1 MTAETGLASRRYRS
15 WILGQ
20 DVKGCTIG
28 KTDDMHLTLTGSAAR
43 CEVNF
48 YDMGDGSE
56 IVEMRIFRTGDGEQ
70 VFFLHFMMDDE
81 ARARELFEEMAEA
94 FVELGT
100 HKVRRVLLCCTCGI
114 TTSMFASRMNEVA
127 KALALDYLFEAK
139 PLDHALA
146 NGGDYVAVLMA
157 PQVSYLRQKVI
168 DAFPDTFVIELPG
181 KVYGSYDAAAAV
193 RLVSGAIDQ
202 DEPGVPETD
211 EAGLHVTHNPDFA
224 GRMLVVMVVLG
235 TKQSRIGYRVYDG
248 ATVVLEGVTVKRLFD
263 YRDVEDVFA
272 TVRLEGIDPCTLDAV
287 GIAVPG
293 LVHDGV
299 VTLSSK
305 GIVDYDLRAHIEKTY
320 GVKVYVDNDANAAA
334 VACYVAQDGYRTVM
348 YHRQPVGS
356 VTCGQGTVIDG
367 RLVTGH
373 HHLAGELFYLER
385 YLIPEYLV
393 EGVWTEEGNV
403 QLVARFL
410 MASICTVAPNAVY
423 VNAHMVS
430 DLELLKAELAKVM
443 PVEHM
448 PDLLR
453 APDFGESIYL
463 GELALCNQRPRSGRR
478 R

>member
-1 MTAETGLASRRYRS
+1 MTAETGLASRQYRA

-20 DVKGCTIG
+20 SFKGCTIG

-43 CEVNF
+43 GEVNF

-211 EAGLHVTHNPDFA
+211 EAGLHVTHNPDF
-224 GRMLVVMVVLG
+224 
-235 TKQSRIGYRVYDG
+235 
-248 ATVVLEGVTVKRLFD
+248 
-263 YRDVEDVFA
+263 
-272 TVRLEGIDPCTLDAV
+272 
-287 GIAVPG
+287 
-293 LVHDGV
+293 
-299 VTLSSK
+299 
-305 GIVDYDLRAHIEKTY
+305 
-320 GVKVYVDNDANAAA
+320 
-334 VACYVAQDGYRTVM
+334 
-348 YHRQPVGS
+348 
-356 VTCGQGTVIDG
+356 
-367 RLVTGH
+367 
-373 HHLAGELFYLER
+373 
-385 YLIPEYLV
+385 
-393 EGVWTEEGNV
+393 
-403 QLVARFL
+403 
-410 MASICTVAPNAVY
+410 
-423 VNAHMVS
+423 
-430 DLELLKAELAKVM
+430 
-443 PVEHM
+443 
-448 PDLLR
+448 
-453 APDFGESIYL
+453 GESIYL
-463 GELALCNQRPRSGRR
+463 GELALCNQRLRSGRR